1 MIKQILT
8 KLKNLLNWIT
18 YSEFRESEKL
28 KTKDLITT
36 SAPLITKDLIT
47 AEGQLITKDL
57 KTKNYSSLDQ
67 KAQSLVKIS
76 VGIVQAL
83 KTVTLDSKIDDVI
96 VALLSKIYPRFGS
109 IVTTIMLTLEKM
121 IPLWL
126 TQLEVARILLVK
138 LDHSPGTDIDN
149 TPCSGTDDTTATNIT
164 NDQLI
169 QIINALNISETKS
182 KEYHLFASKCLYHLN
197 GGANSKLDWTD
208 CKAIVQE
215 YYDNYLKTP
224 TPYNI

>member
-18 YSEFRESEKL
+18 SSEFRESEKL

-47 AEGQLITKDL
+47 
-57 KTKNYSSLDQ
+57 KNYSSLDQ

-76 VGIVQAL
+76 VGLVQAL

-126 TQLEVARILLVK
+126 TQLEVARILLIK
-138 LDHSPGTDIDN
+138 LDNSPGTDIEDDN
-149 TPCSGTDDTTATNIT
+149 TPSTDSDETPSPDNDEATAANIT
-164 NDQLI
+164 NNQLI

-224 TPYNI
+224 TPYN

>member
-8 KLKNLLNWIT
+8 KLKNLFNWIT
-18 YSEFRESEKL
+18 SSEFRESEKL
-28 KTKDLITT
+28 KTKDLI
-36 SAPLITKDLIT
+36 
-47 AEGQLITKDL
+47 
-57 KTKNYSSLDQ
+57 TKNYSSLDQ

-76 VGIVQAL
+76 VGLVQAL

-126 TQLEVARILLVK
+126 TQLEVARILLIK
-138 LDHSPGTDIDN
+138 LDNSPGTDIEDDN
-149 TPCSGTDDTTATNIT
+149 TPSTDSDETPSPDNDEATAANIT
-164 NDQLI
+164 NNQLI

-224 TPYNI
+224 HLIIHKDISLQ

>member
-18 YSEFRESEKL
+18 SSEFRESEKL
-28 KTKDLITT
+28 KTKDLITA
-36 SAPLITKDLIT
+36 SAP
-47 AEGQLITKDL
+47 LITKDL

-76 VGIVQAL
+76 VGLVQAL

-138 LDHSPGTDIDN
+138 LDNSPGTDIDK
-149 TPCSGTDDTTATNIT
+149 TPSPDNDDATAANIT